1 MGVQGAQN
9 KAKDAVVLV
18 QNLDRLKKVVFDIDL
33 KRFTI
38 RKWIFSVA
46 DNSEFKKLVCL
57 NVCQGR
63 EKADQMLLV
72 VIANLNL

>member
-1 MGVQGAQN
+1 VQGAQN

-18 QNLDRLKKVVFDIDL
+18 QNLDRLKKVVFDVDL
-33 KRFTI
+33 KRFAI

-46 DNSEFKKLVCL
+46 DHSEFKKLVCL

-63 EKADQMLLV
+63 EKAYQMLLV
-72 VIANLNL
+72 VIANLDL